1 MNDNA
6 VRNARLECS
15 CAASLNFVRRI
26 GSARESLCRGLGSRW
41 FTERFHRNALV
52 IHFQHGQ
59 VCCTVRCLENYAI
72 ARCRLHQRASQRR
85 HPTDVVAV
93 EIDLVGA
100 HNAHHSLRSRGIGIA
115 HGRSEECPCRRLP
128 RSRSFWVNYFR
139 VLDSL
144 CQKANPPIDLPQ
156 PPLAVLVVSV
166 FTAIAIARGPG
177 HHLCHGR
184 AFSGEQKPVLI
195 FEALQAAR
203 SYVVLASRRRL
214 VTLRLSS
221 KPSSHIVVFQ
231 REIRVPRSPS
241 AAPTDCFTSSS
252 RFLISLKC
260 RRRRSELG
268 ITGAAS
274 LTFYD
279 AFGRARPLAYGA
291 SCRMNRYP
299 RSELIGLR
307 AVGYPENDG
316 QGDQC

>member
-1 MNDNA
+1 MA
-6 VRNARLECS
+6 VSFAPQ
-15 CAASLNFVRRI
+15 VRYRELI
-26 GSARESLCRGLGSRW
+26 AFPAEPAFSFHLGHWRERPSGGLASARESLCRGLGSRW
-41 FTERFHRNALV
+41 WPERFHRNALV
-52 IHFQHGQ
+52 AHFQHGQ
-59 VCCTVRCLENYAI
+59 VFCAARREENYAI
-72 ARCRLHQRASQRR
+72 ARCRLHQRAPQRR
-85 HPTDVVAV
+85 HPTDVAAV

-214 VTLRLSS
+214 VTLRFSR
-221 KPSSHIVVFQ
+221 KPSSHILVFQ
-231 REIRVPRSPS
+231 RECAFWGVHLPHQLIVSLVPVCAYESLSPVRQW
-241 AAPTDCFTSSS
+241 SS
-252 RFLISLKC
+252 KH
-260 RRRRSELG
+260 
-268 ITGAAS
+268 
-274 LTFYD
+274 
-279 AFGRARPLAYGA
+279 
-291 SCRMNRYP
+291 
-299 RSELIGLR
+299 
-307 AVGYPENDG
+307 
-316 QGDQC
+316 